1 MQNDLFFSFSFSA
14 DFSSK
19 ASEVNYQI
27 FCQNNLDADQSSQ
40 KHTNSF
46 IFLFALP
53 LALCCAA
60 YSKQTTE
67 ACKTKSKAICSCFY
81 LMNIYTQK
89 SIQGEVGNWHIN
101 CEIRSSCHLLCISS
115 LMQVIKFFHKMIQVF
130 KLDLQ

>member
-1 MQNDLFFSFSFSA
+1 MMQNDLFFSFSFSA
-14 DFSSK
+14 DCSSK

-60 YSKQTTE
+60 YSLNKLPKPSSKQSTY
-67 ACKTKSKAICSCFY
+67 FP
-81 LMNIYTQK
+81 
-89 SIQGEVGNWHIN
+89 
-101 CEIRSSCHLLCISS
+101 SSVKILLDHHLRHH
-115 LMQVIKFFHKMIQVF
+115 MG
-130 KLDLQ
+130 